1 LVSIGIRPTFH
12 DEGFVL
18 VEVYLLDWD
27 GDLYD
32 TTLDVELSHRLR
44 AERRFES
51 TDALVAQMRRDED
64 EARRLIGLDGG

>member
-1 LVSIGIRPTFH
+1 M
-12 DEGFVL
+12 L

-44 AERRFES
+44 EERRFDS
-51 TDALVAQMRRDED
+51 TEALVAQMGRDEE